1 MSLNFSP
8 LNQLP
13 SPLAFLL
20 RLAPMRAR
28 LLMLAVAGIF
38 TLLLVN
44 VFAGALRTIEERLG
58 ALGWTLGAET
68 ALEQRITIVAV
79 DEKSI
84 AQVGPWPWS
93 RDTMAQLVTALDQ
106 AGVQLQLHDIVYAEV
121 RPGDDALLTALQS
134 VSGGAVL
141 AQVPVLSSEQLVR
154 TGVMTHALSGISC
167 GAEQGAPATLPA
179 TESFLANN
187 AGFAGIAKGH
197 ISPIVASD
205 GAIREIPAII
215 CVEGK
220 AYPALAISAFLQ
232 AVNSQSWGATIEEG
246 GSFFGPSQLLQL
258 DSYPGLRIP
267 LNDAGNMRISYRNA
281 PEVYRAVSAADVL
294 AGTADVS
301 LLENAWVLVGA
312 TAFGIGDIV
321 PTPYNGAAP
330 GVELQARLLGSLLD
344 TAVPYTPRSASTLL
358 VLMSVLFAGV
368 LLVMVGVRE
377 RVSSY
382 ALPLAGLLLPVVALT
397 IHIQLL
403 GSSDIWLGWVGPT
416 LYSLTAASAL
426 MLLEQARVRHER
438 SRVFGNLNSYLP
450 SDVAKEIAYSLPSS
464 SINARRCEVTL
475 LSADLRNF
483 SAFGEAR
490 PPEESAALL
499 HFFFVRAAEIV
510 EQHGG
515 RIHEFKGDSLLAV
528 WDGHDTLAASQA
540 LKAAQDMQIAIDRDM
555 LPQHPPE
562 GLEPLALGIGIE
574 QGPVLIGSIGPAHRR
589 THTLL
594 GDTVT
599 ITLRIQEMTAE
610 LAQPILIGE
619 CAARQLSDQKLESQ
633 GSYLLSGL
641 RIPHVLFSPS
651 LADSAS
657 RRNRPEQVS
666 LTLISGGRR

>member
-1 MSLNFSP
+1 MSLSVSQ

-20 RLAPMRAR
+20 RQTPMRAR
-28 LLMLAVAGIF
+28 LLMLAVAGLF

-44 VFAGALRTIEERLG
+44 VFADGLKTIEERLG

-68 ALEQRITIVAV
+68 ALEQRITIVAI

-84 AQVGPWPWS
+84 AQVGPWPWP
-93 RDTMAQLVTALDQ
+93 RDTMAQLVIALDQ
-106 AGVQLQLHDIVYAEV
+106 AGVQLQLHDIVYPEV
-121 RPGDDALLTALQS
+121 RPGDDALLAALQS
-134 VSGGAVL
+134 PSGGAVL
-141 AQVPVLSSEQLVR
+141 AQVPVLQSEQLVR
-154 TGVMTHALSGISC
+154 TGVMTHALSGVNC
-167 GAEQGAPATLPA
+167 AAGQGAPAA
-179 TESFLANN
+179 QSFLANN
-187 AGFAGIAKGH
+187 AGFAGVAKGH
-197 ISPIVASD
+197 ITTIVASD
-205 GAIREIPAII
+205 GAVREIPAII
-215 CVEGK
+215 CIDGQ
-220 AYPALAISAFLQ
+220 AYPALAISAFLR
-232 AVNSQSWGATIEEG
+232 AVNSQSWGATIEQG
-246 GSFFGPSQLLQL
+246 SSFFGPGQMLQL

-267 LNDAGNMRISYRNA
+267 LSDAGNMRISYRNA

-294 AGTADVS
+294 DGTVDVS

-321 PTPYNGAAP
+321 PTPYTGATA
-330 GVELQARLLGSLLD
+330 GVELHARLLGSLLD
-344 TAVPYTPRSASTLL
+344 TAIPYTPRSAPTLL
-358 VLMSVLFAGV
+358 VLMSVVFAGV

-382 ALPLAGLLLPVVALT
+382 ALPLAGLLLPVMALT
-397 IHIQLL
+397 VHIQLL

-438 SRVFGNLNSYLP
+438 SRVFNNLNSYLP

-464 SINARRCEVTL
+464 SINARRCQATL

-483 SAFGEAR
+483 SAFSEAR

-528 WDGHDTLAASQA
+528 WDGHDSLAASQA
-540 LKAAQDMQIAIDRDM
+540 LRAAQDMQIAIDRDM

-619 CAARQLSDQKLESQ
+619 CAARQLGDQRLESQ

-641 RIPHVLFSPS
+641 RIPHVLFSPPLS
-651 LADSAS
+651 DAPS
-657 RRNRPEQVS
+657 RRSRPEQVS
-666 LTLISGGRR
+666 LTLVSGGRR

>member
-1 MSLNFSP
+1 MSLNYSQ
-8 LNQLP
+8 LTQLP
-13 SPLAFLL
+13 NPLAFLL
-20 RLAPMRAR
+20 RQAPMRAR
-28 LLMLAVAGIF
+28 LLMLAVAGMF

-44 VFAGALRTIEERLG
+44 VFADGLKTIEERLG

-106 AGVQLQLHDIVYAEV
+106 AGVQLQLHDIVYPEV
-121 RPGDDALLTALQS
+121 RPGDDALLAALQS

-141 AQVPVLSSEQLVR
+141 AQVPVLQSEQVVR
-154 TGVMTHALSGISC
+154 TGMMTHALSGISC
-167 GAEQGAPATLPA
+167 GAEQGAPATQ
-179 TESFLANN
+179 SFLANH

-197 ISPIVASD
+197 ISPVVASD
-205 GAIREIPAII
+205 GAVREIPAII
-215 CVEGK
+215 CVEGQ

-232 AVNSQSWGATIEEG
+232 AVNSQSWGATVEQG
-246 GSFFGPSQLLQL
+246 SSFFGPSQMLQL

-267 LNDAGNMRISYRNA
+267 LNDVGNMRISYRNA

-294 AGTADVS
+294 DGTADVS
-301 LLENAWVLVGA
+301 LLEDAWVLVGA

-321 PTPYNGAAP
+321 PTPYNGATP

-344 TAVPYTPRSASTLL
+344 TAIPYTPRSAPTLL
-358 VLMSVLFAGV
+358 VLMSAVFAGV

-382 ALPLAGLLLPVVALT
+382 ALPLAGLLLPVVALAV
-397 IHIQLL
+397 HIQLL

-490 PPEESAALL
+490 PPEESAAIL

-540 LKAAQDMQIAIDRDM
+540 LKAAQDMQVAIDRDM
-555 LPQHPPE
+555 LPQHPPQ

-619 CAARQLSDQKLESQ
+619 CAARQLSDLRLESQ

-641 RIPHVLFSPS
+641 RIPHVLFSPPLS
-651 LADSAS
+651 DSAS
-657 RRNRPEQVS
+657 RRNRPEQVP